1 MPDTALSVSLLRRRI
16 ETKAFAYGVSSTVAT
31 LLSEYV
37 VELLRQAVQKPIPET
52 RNL

>member
-1 MPDTALSVSLLRRRI
+1 MQKHALSAPLLKRRI

-37 VELLRQAVQKPIPET
+37 IELLRQSLEPNPQ
-52 RNL
+52 

>member
-1 MPDTALSVSLLRRRI
+1 MQNIALSVPLLKRRV

-37 VELLRQAVQKPIPET
+37 VELLTQSNINNEYGK
-52 RNL
+52 L